1 MLRRKYLSINF
12 VAIHEFK
19 PVLTLDK
26 SIYIR
31 FIVLHL
37 SKSLMYEFHYKY
49 IRERYG
55 CGTKLSF
62 TDTNSMVYEI
72 ETVDVYKDFY
82 EDKSLFSFRD
92 YPKHS

>member
-1 MLRRKYLSINF
+1 
-12 VAIHEFK
+12 
-19 PVLTLDK
+19 
-26 SIYIR
+26 
-31 FIVLHL
+31 
-37 SKSLMYEFHYKY
+37 MYEFHYKY